1 MLRKTIWYFIVW
13 IITLNLILIAV
24 TALLDRLEFNVNP
37 DNIAPLILIA
47 SIVIIIAIRKLISL
61 TEGTIKPQ
69 PVRKNYSFYDDDEES
84 EGARSVTKQGFK
96 MNFVSI
102 DVETANADLASICQI
117 GAAKFQDGVLV
128 AEFSALIDP
137 EDFFDFINVSI
148 HGINEQ
154 DVQGKP
160 TFSEIAN
167 DLLAFIGDSICACHT
182 SFDKTSLRRAF
193 NKYSL
198 PQPDILW
205 IDTARVTRRT
215 WPEFS
220 QRGYGLANVCKKI
233 GYEFQ
238 HHDALEDAKACGQIL
253 LAAVEHS
260 GISIDDWVTQ
270 ANRRMPSYQR
280 QYSPEEK
287 PDANLDGYLF
297 GEVIAFTGALEIPRK
312 EAAAMAAELG
322 CTVGSGVTKKT
333 TLLVIGDQDLA
344 RLAGKEKSA
353 KHLKAEELI
362 ASGQAIRILKES
374 DFSQLLST

>member
-1 MLRKTIWYFIVW
+1 M
-13 IITLNLILIAV
+13 
-24 TALLDRLEFNVNP
+24 
-37 DNIAPLILIA
+37 
-47 SIVIIIAIRKLISL
+47 S
-61 TEGTIKPQ
+61 
-69 PVRKNYSFYDDDEES
+69 
-84 EGARSVTKQGFK
+84 
-96 MNFVSI
+96 FVSI

-137 EDFFDFINVSI
+137 EDFFDFINVNI

-182 SFDKTSLRRAF
+182 SFEKTSLRRAF

-270 ANRRMPSYQR
+270 ASRRMSSYKR
-280 QYSPEEK
+280 QYNPEAK
-287 PDANLDGYLF
+287 PYANPDGYLF
-297 GEVIAFTGALEIPRK
+297 GEVIVFTGVLEIPRK

-333 TLLVIGDQDLA
+333 TLLVVGDQDLA

-374 DFSQLLST
+374 DFSQLLSS